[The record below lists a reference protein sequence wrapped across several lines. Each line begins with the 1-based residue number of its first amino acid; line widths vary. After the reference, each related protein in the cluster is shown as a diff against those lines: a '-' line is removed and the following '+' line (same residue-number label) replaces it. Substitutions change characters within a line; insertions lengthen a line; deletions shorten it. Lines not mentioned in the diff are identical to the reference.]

1 MLHLDDIIELC
12 LSLVRSEEKQ
22 NARRYVEW
30 AAAALRSRERTT
42 LPSQGAGRSWV
53 GPLRPA
59 SSRDAQAG
67 TSQKPDPGC
76 VAPSPS
82 GHSPKC
88 PRQRP
93 WAHVVHGDP
102 ARDSKLSASPRK
114 IPGARK
120 ALAGWQKVGDRAFE
134 PADLIPA
141 LADKPFPL
149 LLCAVVG

>member
-1 MLHLDDIIELC
+1 MPGGMWNGRRRPCAPESALHFLPRAQGEVGLGHC
-12 LSLVRSEEKQ
+12 VLPPAGMRRPERRRSLIL
-22 NARRYVEW
+22 
-30 AAAALRSRERTT
+30 AAWPR
-42 LPSQGAGRSWV
+42 
-53 GPLRPA
+53 PL
-59 SSRDAQAG
+59 Q
-67 TSQKPDPGC
+67 
-76 VAPSPS
+76 

>member
-30 AAAALRSRERTT
+30 AAALRSRERTT

-59 SSRDAQAG
+59 SSKDAQAG

-82 GHSPKC
+82 GTLSQMSP
-88 PRQRP
+88 PE
-93 WAHVVHGDP
+93 AVG
-102 ARDSKLSASPRK
+102 ARGAR
-114 IPGARK
+114 IPGARLETERVTPK
-120 ALAGWQKVGDRAFE
+120 DPWRAQGPRRVAE
-134 PADLIPA
+134 GGRPSL
-141 LADKPFPL
+141 
-149 LLCAVVG
+149 